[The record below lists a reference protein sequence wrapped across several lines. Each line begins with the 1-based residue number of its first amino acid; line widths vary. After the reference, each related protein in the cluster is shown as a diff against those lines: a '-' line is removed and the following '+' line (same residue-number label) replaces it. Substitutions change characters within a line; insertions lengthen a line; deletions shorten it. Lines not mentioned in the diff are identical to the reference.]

1 MTTPPAN
8 DATEKQPNNCKP
20 NYPTCPTHPTGPPQN
35 SRPNLEH
42 SLMKQR
48 IFSFLA
54 LWTLVSVSLLLF
66 GVHAGVFLI
75 AIAAFATQLELY
87 QLFEKMGLKPMKRFG
102 LAAGA
107 CITLGSYYITGI
119 DSGNDLFVLCFVLL
133 TLTIIRLDLQAGRL
147 RSFMPTLFGLLY
159 VPYLLHFLIR
169 TGKLAEHSGES
180 AATGLFLAVWVV
192 AVAKC
197 TDVGGLLVG
206 MKIGKTPLS
215 VVSPKKTYEGAV
227 GGIVFSML
235 IGVILA
241 RLFHNLAPT
250 GMEWWLCAL
259 IAIPIGIASIASD
272 LVESAFK
279 RQAGVKD
286 SGKVI
291 PGIGGIFDLT
301 DSLILTA
308 PLGYLLFKYTLF

>member
-1 MTTPPAN
+1 
-8 DATEKQPNNCKP
+8 
-20 NYPTCPTHPTGPPQN
+20 
-35 SRPNLEH
+35 
-42 SLMKQR
+42 MKQR

-54 LWTLVSVSLLLF
+54 LWTIVSVSLWLF

-75 AIAAFATQLELY
+75 ALLAFVTQLELY
-87 QLFEKMGLKPMKRFG
+87 QLFEKMGLKPMKNVG
-102 LAAGA
+102 LTAGA
-107 CITLGSYYITGI
+107 VITLGAYYVRGI
-119 DSGNDLFVLCFVLL
+119 DAGNDLFVLCFVIL

-159 VPYLLHFLIR
+159 VPYLLHFLIK
-169 TGKLAEHSGES
+169 TVKLAEYNSES
-180 AATGLFLAVWVV
+180 AATGMFLAVWIV

-197 TDVGGLLVG
+197 ADVGGLLVG

-215 VVSPKKTYEGAV
+215 VISPKKTYEGAA

-235 IGVILA
+235 IGIILA
-241 RLFHNLAPT
+241 GFFHNLAPE
-250 GMEWWLCAL
+250 GMTWWLCAL

-279 RQAGVKD
+279 RQADVKD
-286 SGKVI
+286 SGNII

-308 PLGYLLFKYTLF
+308 PLGYLLFKYTVF

>member
-1 MTTPPAN
+1 
-8 DATEKQPNNCKP
+8 
-20 NYPTCPTHPTGPPQN
+20 
-35 SRPNLEH
+35 
-42 SLMKQR
+42 
-48 IFSFLA
+48 
-54 LWTLVSVSLLLF
+54 
-66 GVHAGVFLI
+66 VHAGVFLI
-75 AIAAFATQLELY
+75 AILAFLTQMELY
-87 QLFEKMGLKPMKRFG
+87 QLFEKMGLKPMKNIG

-107 CITLGSYYITGI
+107 VITVGAYYLGGI
-119 DSGNDLFVLCFVLL
+119 DSGNDLFVLSFVVL

-159 VPYLLHFLIR
+159 VPYLLHFLIKIV
-169 TGKLAEHSGES
+169 KLAELNGES
-180 AATGLFLAVWVV
+180 AATGMFLAVWIV

-197 TDVGGLLVG
+197 ADVGGLLVG
-206 MKIGKTPLS
+206 MKLGKTPLS
-215 VVSPKKTYEGAV
+215 VISPKKTYEGAA
-227 GGIVFSML
+227 GGIACSML

-241 RLFHNLAPT
+241 GVFHKLAPF
-250 GMEWWLCAL
+250 GMDWWLCAL

-279 RQAGVKD
+279 RQADVKD
-286 SGKVI
+286 SGKII